1 MSAVSITRPA
11 LSRVEL
17 AALTQRYA
25 QEVREGRHEVHADP
39 DERWHVRLH
48 CDDQVDVWLIS
59 WTESQGT
66 ELHDH
71 GGSSGAFTVVDGTLT
86 ESVWSGPVEAG
97 RLSDLQRG
105 TGATVSFGEHY
116 IHDVRN
122 TDEQVAVS
130 VHAYS
135 PPLSLMNFYDSED
148 GALQRLATSWT
159 DDPEIATPTY
169 RTVDE
174 LLQAARG
181 GITRLTP
188 AAAADAVA
196 AGARIVDIR
205 PSWQREVDGEVP
217 GSIVVERNH
226 LEWRLH
232 PASDARLPQAV
243 EGQRWIVLCTEGYTS
258 SLAAAS
264 LASLGIPAADI
275 EGGITAWA
283 AAGLPVVPGGTAV
296 EQVVPAVRDAAAAA
310 SRAS

>member
-1 MSAVSITRPA
+1 MSAVSIMRPT
-11 LSRVEL
+11 LSRAEL

-25 QEVREGRHEVHADP
+25 QEVLEGRHEVHADP

-48 CDDQVDVWLIS
+48 CDDDVDVWLIS
-59 WTESQGT
+59 WTQSQGT

-71 GGSSGAFTVVDGTLT
+71 GGSCGAFTVVEGALT
-86 ESVWSGPVEAG
+86 ESVWSGPVEKG
-97 RLSDLQRG
+97 RLRDLERG
-105 TGATVSFGEHY
+105 IGDTVTFGDHY

-122 TDEQVAVS
+122 TEEQVAVS
-130 VHAYS
+130 VHVYS
-135 PPLSLMNFYDSED
+135 PPLSLMNFYDVND
-148 GALQRLATSWT
+148 GALERLATSWT

-181 GITRLTP
+181 GITRLQP
-188 AAAADAVA
+188 AAAAEAVEQ
-196 AGARIVDIR
+196 GALIVDIR
-205 PSWQREVDGEVP
+205 PAWQREADGEVP
-217 GSIVVERNH
+217 GAFIVERNH

-243 EGQRWIVLCTEGYTS
+243 AGQRWIVMCTEGYTS

-275 EGGITAWA
+275 EGGIKGWE
-283 AAGLPVVPGGTAV
+283 AAGLPVVPGPTPV
-296 EQVVPAVRDAAAAA
+296 EQVVPHGGAADAAAP
-310 SRAS
+310 RAS